1 MKQIIFFSLLSL
13 ILCAPAFGQK
23 TTDKKPTCTLG
34 INESPELRGFR
45 MGMTQAAVLARL
57 PGVTIEKPDK
67 FGLARLRLSII
78 DPSSVIKPSPKDKGV
93 EADIS
98 AGPSEGSAFVLESA
112 RFPALKGARKL
123 QMRFIEGRLSYLQVT
138 YDDSIKWDSIE
149 QFVETVATTLK
160 LPQGWKTPED
170 SDSGTQ
176 EKELRCEG
184 FVLSANITGDV
195 RDINSGPEL
204 ILQDLAAWNEMSKK
218 QNSLLEKA
226 KREEDEKRKT
236 FKP

>member
-1 MKQIIFFSLLSL
+1 MKQIILFSLLSL

-23 TTDKKPTCTLG
+23 ATEQKPTCTLG

-57 PGVTIEKPDK
+57 PGVTVGKPDK
-67 FGLARLRLSII
+67 FGLARLRVSTI
-78 DPSSVIKPSPKDKGV
+78 DSSLLIKPSPKDKGV
-93 EADIS
+93 QPDIS
-98 AGPSEGSAFVLESA
+98 VGPDAGSAFVA
-112 RFPALKGARKL
+112 DAGRFPALKGVRKL
-123 QMRFIEGRLSYLQVT
+123 EMRFIDGRLSYLQVT

-160 LPQGWKTPED
+160 LPREWKTPAE
-170 SDSGTQ
+170 SDGGTL

-184 FVLSANITGDV
+184 FVLSANIGAGS
-195 RDINSGPEL
+195 DINSGPEL
-204 ILQDLAAWNEMSKK
+204 ILQDLAAWNAMSKR
-218 QNSLLEKA
+218 QIDLTEKA
-226 KREEDEKRKT
+226 KREEDEKRKA